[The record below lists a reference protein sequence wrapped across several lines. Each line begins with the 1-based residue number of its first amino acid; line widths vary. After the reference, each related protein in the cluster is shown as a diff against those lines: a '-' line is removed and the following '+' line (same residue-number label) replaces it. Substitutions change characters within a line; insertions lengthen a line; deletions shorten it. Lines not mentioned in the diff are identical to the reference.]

1 MFVISLANYPSDQYI
16 SRMQEKLKQKV
27 LDAFLLVLRPV
38 VKILL
43 RYGVGVSE
51 FVEIVKMSY
60 VDVASSE
67 FGIRGRPTNIS
78 RIAVMTGLTRKE
90 VRRLRNN
97 LDSDVQRL
105 AVKSTPLSEVIHR
118 WHSETDFLDKEGR
131 PARLPFSG
139 GENSFSDLVK
149 RYGGD
154 VPPGAMRTELK
165 RVGSVKEDESG
176 NLSIVKRTIV
186 LTDKTENL
194 VTSLVHGV
202 YPLLSTVAENSDS
215 SADAREL
222 AQISAYSVNIRK
234 EDLSRLRRISND
246 RLRDIAESFDDLFMA
261 YETLNDPENDS
272 LNTTVAV
279 GLYYF
284 EERDACAKYKW

>member
-1 MFVISLANYPSDQYI
+1 
-16 SRMQEKLKQKV
+16 MQEKLKQQV
-27 LDAFLLVLRPV
+27 LDAFLLVLRPI

-60 VDVASSE
+60 VDVATSE

-97 LDSDVQRL
+97 LDSDVQVL

-118 WHSETDFLDKEGR
+118 WHAETDFLDKEGR
-131 PARLPFSG
+131 PACLPYSG

-149 RYGGD
+149 RFGGD

-165 RVGSVKEDESG
+165 RVGSVKEDKEG
-176 NLSIVKRTIV
+176 NLTIVQRRIV

-202 YPLLSTVAENSDS
+202 YPLLATVVENSKSDTN
-215 SADAREL
+215 AREL
-222 AQISAYSVNIRK
+222 AQVSAYSVNIR
-234 EDLSRLRRISND
+234 EGDLSRLRRISND
-246 RLRDIAESFDDLFMA
+246 RLRDMAESFDDLFMA
-261 YETLNDPENDS
+261 YEAPEDADDES
-272 LNTTVAV
+272 PRTTVAV

-284 EERDACAKYKW
+284 EENDAHAKYEW

>member
-43 RYGVGVSE
+43 RYGVGVGE

-90 VRRLRNN
+90 FRRLRNN

-149 RYGGD
+149 RFGGD
-154 VPPGAMRTELK
+154 VPPGAM
-165 RVGSVKEDESG
+165 
-176 NLSIVKRTIV
+176 
-186 LTDKTENL
+186 
-194 VTSLVHGV
+194 
-202 YPLLSTVAENSDS
+202 
-215 SADAREL
+215 
-222 AQISAYSVNIRK
+222 
-234 EDLSRLRRISND
+234 
-246 RLRDIAESFDDLFMA
+246 
-261 YETLNDPENDS
+261 
-272 LNTTVAV
+272 
-279 GLYYF
+279 
-284 EERDACAKYKW
+284 